1 VNASGTLGQIGVTL
15 HTADMSFDELL
26 DYAREAE
33 RIGYEGVWLTEE
45 SGKEAFSLLAL
56 LARATTRIT
65 LGTGIVSFYSRTP
78 TLLAMGAG
86 TIQRLSGGR
95 FVLGIG
101 SGGIGFVERGHGI
114 TIEKPLARA
123 RETVDIVRGLLTQ
136 KRFDYSGQWFNVR
149 DFHLREEAPETPIP
163 IVLAA
168 LGPKMVRLSAEIAD
182 GFIANW
188 LTEESLAI
196 YREQIRAGA
205 EVAGRDPNDIRV
217 MTLAM
222 TATEDDAGVEAM
234 RQGLAFYYASPH
246 YHPLAEAAGFGR
258 QAKAIQAVWQTG
270 DRKRAASLVTD
281 AMVETLAIMGSPEA
295 RVAKLEW
302 MYREGVYPIIYPVP
316 ARHRRVEDHFEVI
329 KLIAG
334 YRRGVTG
341 TRR

>member
-1 VNASGTLGQIGVTL
+1 MSATSTLGQIGVTL

-33 RIGYEGVWLTEE
+33 RLGYEGVWLTEE

-65 LGTGIVSFYSRTP
+65 LGAGIVSFYSRTP

-101 SGGIGFVERGHGI
+101 SGGIGFVERGHGVA
-114 TIEKPLARA
+114 IERPLARA

-136 KRFDYSGQWFNVR
+136 KRFDYDGRWFKVH
-149 DFHLREEAPETPIP
+149 DFHLREKLPETAPP

-168 LGPKMVRLSAEIAD
+168 LGPKMVRLAAEIAD

-205 EVAGRDPNDIRV
+205 EIAGRDPKNVKV

-234 RQGLAFYYASPH
+234 RHGLAFYYASPH

-258 QAKAIQAVWQTG
+258 EAKGIQSVWQTG

-281 AMVETLAIMGSPEA
+281 AMVEKLAIMGSREA
-295 RVAKLEW
+295 RIAKLDW

-316 ARHRRVEDHFEVI
+316 ARDRRVEDHFDVI
-329 KLIAG
+329 NLIAG
-334 YRRGVTG
+334 YCRAVTG